1 LGLSPGC
8 METVHATLQS
18 MQRLSS
24 AILEPVAVE
33 VSEARVVDT
42 EVLRLF

>member
-1 LGLSPGC
+1 
-8 METVHATLQS
+8 METLHATLHS

-33 VSEARVVDT
+33 VAEDRVVDT
-42 EVLRLF
+42 EALRLF